1 MVSNSAVPIFFLVFT
16 AIPLLSLKI
25 PIFEARRYVQ

>member
-1 MVSNSAVPIFFLVFT
+1 VMELRGGGQGGET

-25 PIFEARRYVQ
+25 PIFEARR